1 MKRIIYLSALIFFT
15 ASLSGQKSTLDNYVE
30 LGIKSN
36 LVLKQKELA
45 HREAIAKLK
54 EARGLFMPEVSLNA
68 RYTMSRGGRSFE
80 LPLGDMMNPVYQTL
94 NDLTGSN
101 FPMLNNQTFYFQ
113 PEEEQETKLSL
124 VQPVFNRSIYLN
136 KQIQKEGMGMSEAE
150 LHRYRETLVYQIK
163 EAYYNVLK
171 SEKIV
176 ELVQSTQ
183 ELVNENLRVSQK
195 LFDNDVVTK
204 ESVLRS
210 KTEVNKVALNET
222 EALKSQ
228 QLAIGYLNFLL
239 NRPLDE
245 PIETQATTEQIP
257 TLNPLELANQTL
269 DNRAEL
275 KLMEHQINSLD
286 LLAKTN
292 RAANFPNLT
301 LAADY
306 GYLGEKYQFDSDHDH
321 FTSSLVLNWTLFKGS
336 VNKHKRQQALIR
348 KQQTQMAKAN
358 LANSIQ
364 LEVKESLL
372 ELNRQQ
378 INIELSETQSRES
391 REAYKIIEK
400 KYRLGESSLIE
411 LMDARTSMTEAEF
424 AFIISRFDYLVSLAN
439 LEYTTASSL
448 LP

>member
-1 MKRIIYLSALIFFT
+1 MKRIIYLLALTFFT
-15 ASLSGQKSTLDNYVE
+15 ASAFAQNPVLDQYVE

-45 HREAIAKLK
+45 HQGAIAKLK
-54 EARGLFMPEVSLNA
+54 EARGLFLPEVSLNA

-80 LPLGDMMNPVYQTL
+80 LPLGDMMNPVYRSL

-101 FPMLNNQTFYFQ
+101 FPMLENQTSYFQ

-136 KQIQKEGMGMSEAE
+136 KQIQKEGVGMSEAE

-176 ELVQSTQ
+176 ELVQSTK

-222 EALKSQ
+222 EALKSH

-245 PIETQATTEQIP
+245 SIDTQATTELTP
-257 TLNPLELANQTL
+257 SLNQLQLADQAI

-275 KLMEHQINSLD
+275 KLMDHQITSLD

-292 RAANFPNLT
+292 RAANIPNLT

-306 GYLGEKYQFDSDHDH
+306 GYLGESYQFDSDHDL

-336 VNKHKRQQALIR
+336 VNKHKRQQALIQ
-348 KQQTQMAKAN
+348 KQQAQLAKADLTN
-358 LANSIQ
+358 HIR
-364 LEVKESLL
+364 LEVKESVL
-372 ELNRQQ
+372 ELKRQQ
-378 INIELSETQSRES
+378 INIELSDTQSRES

-424 AFIISRFDYLVSLAN
+424 AFIISRFDYLVSIAN
-439 LEYTTASSL
+439 LEYTTASDL